1 MNVGYSIKGTQLTRS
16 SSASAVMA
24 SGQIVATRKRMSKN
38 LETAKKIIRAYWRE
52 VMSDA
57 EYRRSGMSYN
67 DIVATLVYLDDDM
80 EQHIKAVANIMNKAL
95 KELQKEKN
103 DSSNKKGQD
112 QTNTNRQT
120 DERAD
125 ECVGGGDS

>member
-1 MNVGYSIKGTQLTRS
+1 
-16 SSASAVMA
+16 
-24 SGQIVATRKRMSKN
+24 MSKN